1 MRILIFA
8 YVLLILTACGVSKNQ
23 NRGKNRVL
31 GRVLKIMS
39 YNIHIGNPPSKPGI
53 IDMKAIIKA
62 IKIENPDLVA
72 LQEVDVNT
80 ARSGKINQA

>member
-23 NRGKNRVL
+23 NRGKNRVP

-39 YNIHIGNPPSKPGI
+39 HTIHIGNPPSKPGI
-53 IDMKAIIKA
+53 IDMEAIIKA

>member
-1 MRILIFA
+1 
-8 YVLLILTACGVSKNQ
+8 
-23 NRGKNRVL
+23 
-31 GRVLKIMS
+31 MS

-80 ARSGKINQA
+80 NRSGKINQA